1 MTKSFKSLT
10 QDARLDLLI
19 ADAQIALTLLESAE
33 LTSDDAVRTRH
44 IEEAQKAYLI
54 IMLRLPNLSVD
65 EVKLKPRANALAN
78 SSFKGSLLFITHAHR
93 WSARCAVRG

>member
-33 LTSDDAVRTRH
+33 LTSDDAVRTCH

-65 EVKLKPRANALAN
+65 EVKLKPLCTHLRLLRDRLIRLAAI
-78 SSFKGSLLFITHAHR
+78 SDR
-93 WSARCAVRG
+93 